1 MCPDVEP
8 LSCETPSWQ
17 GFAPSFGLSCLSVFA
32 LLALV
37 GASHTVNAEHCFFN
51 RLFFRYS

>member
-32 LLALV
+32 LLTLV

-51 RLFFRYS
+51 RLFFHYS